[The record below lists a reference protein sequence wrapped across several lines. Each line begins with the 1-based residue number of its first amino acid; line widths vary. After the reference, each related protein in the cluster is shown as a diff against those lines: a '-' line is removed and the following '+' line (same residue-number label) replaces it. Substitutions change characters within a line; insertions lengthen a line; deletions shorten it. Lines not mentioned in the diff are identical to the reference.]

1 MKVNELA
8 HSLGKHPREIMGLLS
23 ELGVRL
29 KNPQQRLDQTMIDQ
43 VKSLVAGNIE
53 ASDASTEARVIPF
66 LGNRMV
72 LKELATLLDVDLS
85 RLMRAVLEKGM
96 LLNLNS
102 EVEPS
107 LAIELASKLNI
118 ILETDAPKPE
128 TDTIRRAL
136 DRIEEAELD
145 RDPGALVERP
155 PVITI
160 MGHVDHGKTRLLD
173 SIRKA
178 NVMLGEAGGI
188 TQHIGAY
195 QVGVNGR
202 KITFLDTPGHA
213 AFTSLRARGA
223 QITDITVLVVAA
235 DEGIKPQTIEAIHH
249 AKAANV
255 PIIVALNKMDKP
267 EADPDRVKQQ
277 LVDHDLLPEE
287 WGGRT
292 IYVPVSAKNGDGI
305 SDLLDMI
312 LLQADMMELRA
323 DPSGMPQ
330 GVVIESRLS
339 RKKGPIA
346 TVLVKSGTIRVGD
359 SFVIDATA
367 GRVRALLNDCGD
379 KVNEATPGAP
389 VEVLGLVE
397 VPTPGAILE
406 GCASEKDAKE
416 LATSRATDSQGH
428 YRPITLESLSDGVEQ
443 GAGQRLNLIIKAD
456 VNGSME
462 AIIASIGQVG
472 STDVTLSVIHAATGP
487 VNENDIMLARAS
499 NAIIIGFGVSINAEA
514 QNMAD
519 NESVEVKMYS
529 IIYQIVDDLTKAVQ
543 GLLKPEFEEIETGRA
558 EVRQLFRFS
567 KLGVIAGSYVI
578 SGKIIRSATAKVLRG
593 NKEVFKGKFHSL
605 KRFQDDAKE
614 VATGFECGIVV
625 DGFESL
631 QEGDVIVSMVSQEK
645 KR

>member
-8 HSLGKHPREIMGLLS
+8 NSLGKHPREIMGLLS

-29 KNPQQRLDQTMIDQ
+29 KNPQQRLDQTIIDK
-43 VKSLVAGNIE
+43 VKSLVAGNID
-53 ASDASTEARVIPF
+53 ASDASVEARVIPF

-85 RLMRAVLEKGM
+85 RLMRAVLERGM

-107 LAIELASKLNI
+107 LAIELASKLNV

-305 SDLLDMI
+305 PDLLDMI

-389 VEVLGLVE
+389 VEVLGLVD

-416 LATSRATDSQGH
+416 LATSRSTDSQGH
-428 YRPITLESLSDGVEQ
+428 YRPVTLESLSDGVEQ

-567 KLGVIAGSYVI
+567 KLGVIAGSYVT
-578 SGKIIRSATAKVLRG
+578 SGKIIRSAMAKVLRG

>member
-1 MKVNELA
+1 MKVAELA
-8 HSLGKHPREIMGLLS
+8 QSLGKPPREIMGLLS

-29 KNPQQRLDQTMIDQ
+29 KNPQQRLDQTVIDR
-43 VKSLVAGNIE
+43 VKSLVASVAVEHDVPPEPKLVQLTSHRI
-53 ASDASTEARVIPF
+53 
-66 LGNRMV
+66 V
-72 LKELATLLDVDLS
+72 LKDLAGILGVELS
-85 RLMRAVLEKGM
+85 RVMKAVLEMGLM
-96 LLNLNS
+96 LNLNS
-102 EVEPS
+102 EVDV
-107 LAIELASKLNI
+107 ATATELALRLNVV
-118 ILETDAPKPE
+118 LQQEVAKQE

-145 RDPGALVERP
+145 RDPGSLLERP

-178 NVMLGEAGGI
+178 NVMVGEAGGI

-195 QVGVNGR
+195 QVTTHGR

-223 QITDITVLVVAA
+223 QVTDITVLVVAA
-235 DEGIKPQTIEAIHH
+235 DEGIKPQTVEAIHH
-249 AKAANV
+249 AKAASV

-267 EADPDRVKQQ
+267 EADPERVKQQ
-277 LVDHDLLPEE
+277 LVDHELVPEE

-323 DPSGMPQ
+323 DPECMAQ

-346 TVLVKSGTIRVGD
+346 TVLIKSGTLRVGD
-359 SFVIDATA
+359 SFVIDA
-367 GRVRALLNDCGD
+367 GMGKVRALLNDVGE
-379 KVNEATPGAP
+379 KVTEAGPGMP
-389 VEVLGLVE
+389 VEVLGLE
-397 VPTPGAILE
+397 DVPSPGAILE
-406 GCASEKDAKE
+406 VLASEKEAKDMA
-416 LATSRATDSQGH
+416 LSRSGEVTGH
-428 YRPITLESLSDGVEQ
+428 YRPVTLESVSDRVDQ
-443 GAGQRLNLIIKAD
+443 GAMQRLNLIVKAD

-462 AIIASIGQVG
+462 AIIASVGQVSSG
-472 STDVTLSVIHAATGP
+472 DVVVSVIHAATGP

-499 NAIIIGFGVSINAEA
+499 NAVIIGFGVSINAEA
-514 QNMAD
+514 QRLAD
-519 NESVEVKMYS
+519 AQAVEIKMYQ
-529 IIYQIVDDLTKAVQ
+529 IIYQIVDDLTKAVH
-543 GLLKPEFEEIETGRA
+543 GLLKPEFEEIEVGRA
-558 EVRQLFRFS
+558 DVRQLFRFS
-567 KLGVIAGSYVI
+567 KVGVIAGSYVT
-578 SGKIIRSATAKVLRG
+578 SGKLIRTATVKVLRQ
-593 NKEVFKGKFHSL
+593 NKEVFAGKFQSL
-605 KRFQDDAKE
+605 KRFQDDVKE

-625 DGFESL
+625 EGFESL
-631 QEGDVIVSMVSQEK
+631 QEGDVIVAMVTQEK

>member
-102 EVEPS
+102 EVEPN

-223 QITDITVLVVAA
+223 QITDITVLVVVA